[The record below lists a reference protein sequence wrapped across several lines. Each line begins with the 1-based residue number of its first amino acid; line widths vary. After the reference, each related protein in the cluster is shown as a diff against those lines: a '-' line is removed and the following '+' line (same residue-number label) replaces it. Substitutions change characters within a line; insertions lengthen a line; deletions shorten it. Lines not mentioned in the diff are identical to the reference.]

1 MGPRPLHPN
10 VRGRLV
16 AEFEDTSGPNLSG
29 GTRRRLMAVTLTGGL
44 AFLYGVVLG
53 DGRRA
58 WQALLVNVLFFG
70 GLAQAG
76 VVFSAL
82 LQTTSARWGR
92 PLKRLAEATAAFLPV
107 AFVLLLLLL
116 LGIAEWAPW
125 VREPVEAKRGWLN
138 VPFFVAR
145 ETVGFLVLGALSLAY
160 VYHSLRP
167 DIGLLHESGERR
179 AVGRAGRLIVGWRGV
194 VLERV
199 RGQRVQDILAPIVLV
214 AYAWVFSLAAFD
226 FVMALDPHWFSALA
240 GGYYFVGN
248 VFIGIAFLTLVTCWA
263 RSRVPLSEYVGDG
276 QLHDIGKLLFGFC
289 VLWAYM
295 FWSQYLVIWYGD
307 LPEETMFIA
316 HRMHGV
322 WAPVAW
328 TVFALAFLIPFTVL
342 LSRAVKT
349 HTRGITAIAVSVLVG
364 MWLERFLL
372 VSPSLW
378 NGDDVPLGVLEI
390 VITAGVAAAF
400 AVCYATFL
408 QMFPVLPV
416 SDPRL
421 TAVSE
426 RWLPVPVSHQPEGRR
441 L

>member
-1 MGPRPLHPN
+1 MADTQDTTGPIVSSGPRRVL
-10 VRGRLV
+10 L
-16 AEFEDTSGPNLSG
+16 ALSLAG
-29 GTRRRLMAVTLTGGL
+29 AL
-44 AFLYGVVLG
+44 AFLYGVLLG
-53 DGRRA
+53 DARRA
-58 WQALLVNVLFFG
+58 WQALLVNFLFFA

-76 VVFSAL
+76 VVFSAI
-82 LQTTSARWGR
+82 LQTTSAQWGR
-92 PLKRLAEATAAFLPV
+92 PLKRLAEATASFLPV
-107 AFVLLLLLL
+107 AFLLLLILF

-125 VREPVEAKRGWLN
+125 VREPVEAKRMWLN
-138 VPFFVAR
+138 IPFFVAR
-145 ETVGFLVLGALSLAY
+145 ETLGFLLLSALSLAY
-160 VYHSLRP
+160 VYQSLRP
-167 DIGLLHESGERR
+167 DIGLLHESGDRR
-179 AVGRAGRLIVGWRGV
+179 AVGSVGRLIVGWRGV

-199 RGQRVQDILAPIVLV
+199 RSQRLQDILAPSVLV
-214 AYAWVFSLAAFD
+214 AYAWVASLAAFD
-226 FVMALDPHWFSALA
+226 FVMALDPHWFSTLA

-248 VFIGIAFLTLVTCWA
+248 LFVGIAFLTIVTCWG
-263 RSRVPLSEYVGDG
+263 RSRSPLKEYVGDS

-316 HRMHGV
+316 HRMQGA

-328 TVFALAFLIPFTVL
+328 TVFALAFLVPFTVL
-342 LSRAVKT
+342 LSRGVKT
-349 HTRGITAIAVSVLVG
+349 HPRGITVIAVSVLVG

-378 NGDDVPLGVLEI
+378 NGDGVPLGVLEI
-390 VITAGVAAAF
+390 LVTAGVAAAF
-400 AVCYATFL
+400 ALCYATFL
-408 QMFPVLPV
+408 QVFPVLPV

-426 RWLPVPVSHQPEGRR
+426 RWLPVPVSHQPEGPR